1 MVYYAQFKRVNMMI
15 LVLSYG
21 QTFVERGFNINKN
34 MLQPNLEGLP
44 LTSQRLS
51 YDHYRSLFQ
60 RSLVKSEKPMHYQ
73 EI

>member
-1 MVYYAQFKRVNMMI
+1 MVYYAQFKRVSMMI

-44 LTSQRLS
+44 
-51 YDHYRSLFQ
+51 
-60 RSLVKSEKPMHYQ
+60 MHYQ